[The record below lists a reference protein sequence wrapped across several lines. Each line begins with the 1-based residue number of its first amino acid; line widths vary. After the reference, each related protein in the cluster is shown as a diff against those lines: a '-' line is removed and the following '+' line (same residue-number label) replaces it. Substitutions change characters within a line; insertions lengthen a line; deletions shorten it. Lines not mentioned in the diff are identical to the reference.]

1 MNAYSRWISA
11 VVVLMGLV
19 TVGGTARAGS
29 SIGGGLH
36 YLRTLGDITND
47 GAFDLNQDS
56 FSLLGSFQTD
66 MGPLKLDG
74 QVEYVFDYLGTEEP
88 MWVPSAWA
96 LVGQTIYGGAGIGI
110 GHTDGEWQ
118 TNPFYALR
126 AGVQVPLGGMALD
139 AYTSYQFQS
148 GADLED
154 LTGEDL
160 DSLTFAALLRFG
172 L

>member
-1 MNAYSRWISA
+1 MNACSRWMSA
-11 VVVLMGLV
+11 VVVSIALV
-19 TVGGTARAGS
+19 TVGGTAWAGS
-29 SIGGGLH
+29 SIGGGIH

-47 GAFDLNQDS
+47 GDIDLNQDS
-56 FSLLGSFQTD
+56 FSLLASLQTD
-66 MGPLKLDG
+66 MGVIKLDG
-74 QVEYVFDYLGTEEP
+74 QVEYIFDYLGTEEP

-96 LVGQTIYGGAGIGI
+96 LLGQTIYGGAGIGI
-110 GHTDGEWQ
+110 GHTDGDWQ
-118 TNPFYALR
+118 KNPFYALR
-126 AGVQVPLGGMALD
+126 AGVQIPLGGMALD